1 MSEENTSAP
10 QSTPESAPQAT
21 PRQGQ
26 IDPAFFTCVN
36 AQLEL
41 ANAQAQGGHG
51 LRRISLASL
60 HAAARFN
67 AHAFLDEMQGKA
79 AEQRPMFL
87 DYMTDLYRRLLNDQL
102 DVLGAVR
109 GIDVGESELAEDY
122 KASGYV
128 PGKGFTGADAGQA

>member
-10 QSTPESAPQAT
+10 QSAPEAT
-21 PRQGQ
+21 TQPPH

-36 AQLEL
+36 EQLEL
-41 ANAQAQGGHG
+41 ANAQANRGHG

-67 AHAFLDEMQGKA
+67 AHAFLDEMQEKVP
-79 AEQRPMFL
+79 EQRAMFL

-109 GIDVGESELAEDY
+109 GIDVGESELAEEY